1 MRILKNY
8 IEDLSRKPTLYVTDG
23 KNFPNKGL
31 HDTAKNNK
39 ERVRYALF
47 IIELFLNIEFCF
59 NYIVL

>member
-23 KNFPNKGL
+23 KNFSNKGL
-31 HDTAKNNK
+31 HETAKNNK

-47 IIELFLNIEFCF
+47 IIE
-59 NYIVL
+59 